1 VADTTE
7 ASNGGAP
14 LPAAV
19 AAGTESERE
28 AASVAQVEAPSAAE
42 PCIKVRRETEPV
54 TTSLSTEEH
63 SRASDNAQVISFSCQ
78 HITLCVLVLYL
89 QQSAL
94 WKIVRLHHLN
104 SVTSDSDLPEY
115 LLHMLLLMPRTYSVF
130 RLFSVVQSGF
140 Y

>member
-1 VADTTE
+1 MADTTE

-63 SRASDNAQVISFSCQ
+63 SRASDSAQVISFSCQ

-104 SVTSDSDLPEY
+104 SVTSDSDNNNNND
-115 LLHMLLLMPRTYSVF
+115 
-130 RLFSVVQSGF
+130 RLTAFDPGQPG
-140 Y
+140 